1 MVEIPVMVTN
11 AVINIQED
19 KTGEAME
26 VAEGALNM
34 TANQTTD
41 LTVVLSMEMV
51 VDVIAAGL

>member
-11 AVINIQED
+11 AVIDIQED